1 MRQCFARFSRML
13 PDEGSARR
21 VLEIGA
27 ADVNGSYRGDVE
39 RFGFD
44 YVSADIDPSS
54 GADLIMAD
62 PYRIPAADNAFDVV
76 ISGQMLEH
84 CAFFWKAFEEMAR
97 VVNPSGFIF
106 LIAPSAGPIHRYP
119 VDCYRFYPDAYQALA
134 DHAGMHLVD
143 VFHDLRGPWNDLV
156 GVFSNRPV
164 PAQPFADILL
174 DGEMAVPPDA
184 PGPSEAERVRSGPT
198 YIDLLDRLH
207 DHLKPSFYLEIGVRS
222 GGSLSRAACDAVGID
237 PNPRP
242 EAFKA
247 GGRIVQSTSD
257 AFFLNRGMDS
267 LRTPDLCFIDGLHLF
282 EYVLRDFMNLE
293 RSMKSDGVIV
303 VDDAAPLDAAQAARR
318 RRTRVWTGD
327 VWKLAP
333 CLREHRPDLR
343 VDLLGTAPTGALV
356 ISGLDPRNET
366 LWRKYNPIC
375 RHYTADMDPPGD
387 LLETATIRMAALDA
401 YVSALAGQRR
411 PRGACP
417 VASKHAEADAEGMD
431 AVQ

>member
-1 MRQCFARFSRML
+1 MRQCFARFSRFL
-13 PDEGSARR
+13 PDGDRAAR

-62 PYRIPAADNAFDVV
+62 PYRIPTADNAFDIV

-97 VVNPSGFIF
+97 VVNPAGFIF

-134 DHAGMHLVD
+134 DHAGIHLID

-156 GVFSNRPV
+156 GVFSHRPV

-222 GGSLSRAACDAVGID
+222 GGSLSRAGCEAVGVD

-242 EAFKA
+242 EAYKA
-247 GGRIVQSTSD
+247 GGRIIASTSD
-257 AFFLNRGMDS
+257 AFFLNKEMDR
-267 LRTPDLCFIDGLHLF
+267 LPPPDLCFIDGLHLF
-282 EYVLRDFMNLE
+282 EYVLRDFMNIE
-293 RSMKSDGVIV
+293 RYMRPDGVIV
-303 VDDAAPLDAAQAARR
+303 VDDAAPLHPAQAARR
-318 RRTRVWTGD
+318 RRSRVWTGD
-327 VWKLAP
+327 VWKLAQ
-333 CLREHRPDLR
+333 CLNEHRPDLR
-343 VDLLGTAPTGALV
+343 VDLLRTSPTGVLV
-356 ISGLDPRNET
+356 ISGLNPHNET

-375 RHYTADMDPPGD
+375 RRFVADIDPPAD
-387 LLETATIRMAALDA
+387 VLDDAPLDMPALDA
-401 YVSALAGQRR
+401 YVRALAGRCGSGVQ
-411 PRGACP
+411 
-417 VASKHAEADAEGMD
+417 GMD
-431 AVQ
+431 AAQ